1 MITNLD
7 KNGITVFSWVKLLDT
22 GIKIC
27 VVCNQSV
34 EGGTAHLAR
43 HEKKNRH
50 KKMLKSYEYR
60 KYR

>member
-50 KKMLKSYEYR
+50 KKC
-60 KYR
+60 